1 MSDRMLLSQNVRPAT
16 AFALI
21 QELVYRDGL
30 RSALSGRDDV
40 TLEPILRFLYKYI
53 ADYRFGQMASEV
65 MDVVLGKSNLA

>member
-1 MSDRMLLSQNVRPAT
+1 
-16 AFALI
+16 
-21 QELVYRDGL
+21 VYRDGL

-65 MDVVLGKSNLA
+65 MDVVLGKSSFTKDTLSVPLLTD